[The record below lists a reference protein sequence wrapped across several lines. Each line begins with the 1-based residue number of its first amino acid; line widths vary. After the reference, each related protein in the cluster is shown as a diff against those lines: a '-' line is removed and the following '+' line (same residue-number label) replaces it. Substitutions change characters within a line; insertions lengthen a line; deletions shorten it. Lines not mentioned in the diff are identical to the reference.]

1 MNKILNKQRMVF
13 ILVIVSQFLLSI
25 LVFLNYSLDNPVI
38 QIQKEIMYMLLV
50 VFIIILNSVWIGLFL
65 HDVYSKTKKVNLKVN
80 TVLNNNLKDI
90 YVFGEIGI
98 IFFDEDREI
107 TWVNEFL
114 ERKNLNII
122 GQTLEE
128 FNKEFVRLLEEKKE
142 RTQVEIG
149 DDFYNAYIIK
159 ELKMIILKDETKY
172 NNLLNKY
179 KDEAPIIAMIN
190 LDNYSDVLAI
200 LDENKMSELEA
211 KVRNEINEWA
221 KDHRVVLRKV
231 RNDAYVAFFQE
242 NAYQV
247 LSKERFALVDNI
259 RAIVVDDNN
268 LTISLGIG
276 RGISDF
282 AKLSEMAASAVDVAL
297 SRGGDQVVVNNHG
310 KNMEFYG
317 GSGEARSKRHKVKVR
332 VVSKSLSTL
341 MQVSKK
347 VYIMGHT
354 IADFDAIGASI
365 GLYSMGKYYNPDT
378 RIVFEDKLVEMK
390 VRSAFRQSFEK
401 EEIDEMIISPEK
413 AIKEIDEDT
422 LLILVDVSNPVIA
435 MSPKLVEKAERIAVI
450 DHHRPGAKIIS
461 QVFTYQEPAASSA
474 SEMVIEIIRYS
485 EQKVRITPEVATLM
499 LTGILLDTN
508 YYKNKTGTRTYEASM
523 MLKEYGADNNQANEF
538 LKEEFEEHQLKTKIM
553 ANSHTPYYGVIVC
566 SAQDDDIVDRT
577 YLAKVA
583 QEILEV
589 KGIKACF
596 VISYI
601 NEGTVG
607 ISARSD
613 GSINVQ
619 KIMEEMGGGGHFSA
633 AATQIDSNSLE
644 ETKEELYSKLESYI
658 GDNRI
663 E

>member
-65 HDVYSKTKKVNLKVN
+65 HDVYSKTRKVNLKVN

-128 FNKEFVRLLEEKKE
+128 FNKEFARLLEEKKE
-142 RTQVEIG
+142 RIQVKIG

>member
-13 ILVIVSQFLLSI
+13 ILVIVSQFVLSI
-25 LVFLNYSLDNPVI
+25 LVFLNYSLGSPVI
-38 QIQKEIMYMLLV
+38 NIQKEIMYMLLV
-50 VFIIILNSVWIGLFL
+50 IFIIILNSVWIGLFL
-65 HDVYSKTKKVNLKVN
+65 HDVYSKTRKVNLKVN

-98 IFFDEDREI
+98 IFFDEDNEV
-107 TWVNEFL
+107 TWINEFL

-122 GQTLEE
+122 GRNLEE
-128 FNKEFVRLLEEKKE
+128 FNKDLARLLEEKKE
-142 RTQVEIG
+142 RIQVKIG

-172 NNLLNKY
+172 NNLLNNYKY
-179 KDEAPIIAMIN
+179 EAPIIAMIN

-242 NAYQV
+242 NAYQA

-259 RAIVVDDNN
+259 REIVVDDNN

-317 GSGEARSKRHKVKVR
+317 GSGEAKSKRHKVKVK

-378 RIVFEDKLVEMK
+378 RIIFEDKLVEMK

-538 LKEEFEEHQLKTKIM
+538 LKEEFEEHQLKIKIM

-601 NEGTVG
+601 NEGTIG